1 MREGGNP
8 LGLAQAPTLRETK
21 RTLEEENE
29 RRPKES
35 QNPTRLMADLL
46 ARLQTDLTS
55 ARRAQDKPRL
65 LLLGSIVSDVKNREI
80 ELKRELTDED
90 VSDVIRKGI
99 KRRRES
105 LDMYEKGGREDLAS
119 IERGE
124 VEALGKYLPAAV
136 DPELIRA
143 AVVAAIQ
150 EGATNVGAVMGK
162 VMAQFKGRAE
172 GGTINGIVREE
183 LAKRA

>member
-1 MREGGNP
+1 
-8 LGLAQAPTLRETK
+8 
-21 RTLEEENE
+21 
-29 RRPKES
+29 
-35 QNPTRLMADLL
+35 MAELL
-46 ARLQTDLTS
+46 ARLQADLTA
-55 ARRAQDKPRL
+55 ARRAQDKAQL
-65 LLLGSIVSDVKNREI
+65 LVLGSIVSDAKNREI

-90 VSDVIRKGI
+90 VTEVLRRGI

-124 VEALGKYLPAAV
+124 VEALGKYLPASI
-136 DPELIRA
+136 DPEVIRA
-143 AVVAAIQ
+143 AVVAAIDA
-150 EGATNVGAVMGK
+150 GATNVGAVMGK
-162 VMAQFKGRAE
+162 VMAQFTGKAE